1 VTRSAVALTFLI
13 AAGGPR
19 VAAAHESPH
28 GLQLVW
34 STPEREAAPVILTN
48 RGLVFAAQPA
58 SEQGYSLRCNE
69 AYGVNTSA
77 EPYAF
82 VDDAGRLGLV
92 TYKGVHASS
101 DRGCSW
107 ADGSGL
113 PGVSLGGFA
122 QNPQRPGE
130 LLVTTQSYQVPSQI
144 FVSHD
149 YGRSWSLRATNQ
161 PSTAYQAL
169 LSAPDGTTLFA
180 SGNRFDAASKKLVPL
195 WARSSDGGS
204 TWEEQELV
212 AARHP
217 LAVHP
222 MNAQVVFARAPD
234 ALATSAPRDELLRSE
249 DGGKTFT
256 TLLGM
261 APISAF
267 AATPDGATM
276 WVGSGTGGLYRSDDG
291 GKSFAQVGKEQ
302 ILGVYC
308 LHQRLDRLWLCA
320 RWAPNRG
327 GVWSSDDRGESWSLV
342 LGFDQVSENARCA
355 PEQEAVCEQPWRDWE
370 YELLG
375 RTPGDAGVSDDAG
388 GAEEA
393 GAEADAESAQPE
405 APAEQATSPNED
417 PQDAGPPAGKESGA
431 NCSVGAPP
439 ALSGGWW
446 MAALLGVIGF
456 LYRGPGR
463 DRGRSPDRGR
473 AREPERHRDRAR
485 RRATIRGR

>member
-1 VTRSAVALTFLI
+1 MSRSAAALAFLM
-13 AAGGPR
+13 AAGAAR
-19 VAAAHESPH
+19 VAQAHESPH
-28 GLQLVW
+28 GSQLVW
-34 STPEREAAPVILTN
+34 SAPERDAAPVILTN

-77 EPYAF
+77 EPHAF
-82 VDDAGRLGLV
+82 IDDAGKLGLV
-92 TYKGVHASS
+92 TYKGVHTSP

-107 ADGSGL
+107 VDASGL
-113 PGVSLGGFA
+113 PAVSLGGFA

-149 YGRSWSLRATNQ
+149 YGRSWSLRAENQ
-161 PSTAYQAL
+161 PATAYQTL
-169 LSAPDGTTLFA
+169 LGASDGTTLFA
-180 SGNRFDAASKKLVPL
+180 SGNRFDSASKKLVPL

-204 TWEEQELV
+204 TWQEEELA

-217 LAVHP
+217 LGVHP
-222 MNAQVVFARAPD
+222 TDPQVVFARAPD

-256 TLLGM
+256 TLLGLP
-261 APISAF
+261 PISAF

-291 GKSFAQVGKEQ
+291 GKSFAQVEKEQ

-327 GVWSSDDRGESWSLV
+327 GIWSSDDRGESWSLV

-355 PEQEAVCEQPWRDWE
+355 PEQEAVCAQPWRDWE

-375 RTPGDAGVSDDAG
+375 RPLADAGVADAG
-388 GAEEA
+388 SAAEA
-393 GAEADAESAQPE
+393 GSEAVPDVA
-405 APAEQATSPNED
+405 
-417 PQDAGPPAGKESGA
+417 PQDAAAE
-431 NCSVGAPP
+431 APP
-439 ALSGGWW
+439 SPGDDAQDAEQPSANEKPAHCSIRARAERAGGWP
-446 MAALLGVIGF
+446 MAALFGVIG
-456 LYRGPGR
+456 LLLRCRRTTRIGAVRGEAPLTLV
-463 DRGRSPDRGR
+463 P
-473 AREPERHRDRAR
+473 
-485 RRATIRGR
+485 